1 MGSPTPPA
9 PPRTRVPPGAPPRPP
24 WPVPMS
30 QDIMDSVPPPVL
42 LSPRP
47 VVHPVPPTLWTAT
60 HVSVELME
68 SLSVHLLCVDLPPP
82 QLQPPPP
89 QQQQQR
95 QPLLPPPAP
104 LAQCPLW
111 IATPVSAAPWVS
123 RCAPRPSAP
132 PLPRHP
138 PAPPCQALTLAVSV
152 SSPSPSQV

>member
-1 MGSPTPPA
+1 
-9 PPRTRVPPGAPPRPP
+9 
-24 WPVPMS
+24 
-30 QDIMDSVPPPVL
+30 
-42 LSPRP
+42 
-47 VVHPVPPTLWTAT
+47 
-60 HVSVELME
+60 ME

-82 QLQPPPP
+82 PPPPPPP
-89 QQQQQR
+89 QQQQQQQQQQ

-104 LAQCPLW
+104 LAQSPLL

-152 SSPSPSQV
+152 SSPLLSQV